1 MIHILSW
8 TTKKQQKNTFQ
19 ATRFEVKENSRT
31 SQGCAQKFKDF
42 SRKNG
47 IHGLFKD
54 FPQTSRTFRDCVNPV
69 AEKKEANLDFGKHI

>member
-31 SQGCAQKFKDF
+31 SQGCA
-42 SRKNG
+42 
-47 IHGLFKD
+47 
-54 FPQTSRTFRDCVNPV
+54 
-69 AEKKEANLDFGKHI
+69 